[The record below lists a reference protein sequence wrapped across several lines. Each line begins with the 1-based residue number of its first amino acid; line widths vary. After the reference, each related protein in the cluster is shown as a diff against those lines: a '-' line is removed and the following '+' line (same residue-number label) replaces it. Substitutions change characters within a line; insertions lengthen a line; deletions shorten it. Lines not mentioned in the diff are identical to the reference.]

1 MITVPYHSG
10 GHVSVSPFGAY
21 LRQVRVESGKT
32 LREVAEALSIT
43 HVYLGEVERGRRRLL
58 PQKYWARL
66 VKLVPSATLAG
77 LREAAAASEP
87 IDPASMEGARRE
99 VVVALARKLEAN
111 TLSDDLAIKLL
122 RVLREQSPDD
132 D

>member
-1 MITVPYHSG
+1 
-10 GHVSVSPFGAY
+10 
-21 LRQVRVESGKT
+21 VESGKT